1 MFCHFASF
9 GVQPL
14 GFVSKDDGSTA
25 GQQSYVFC
33 LRLEERG
40 SCAGLQICPVYILT
54 MKAKAAKDDT

>member
-33 LRLEERG
+33 LRLEETG